1 MTMARSAPSSAARF
15 VWRMECSVELAP
27 VPAMKALSLG
37 MASRAAA
44 RTWSRSASESIG
56 NSPVEPSTT
65 YPARAVAFHFRRFA
79 WSPST
84 ATSSPRNGV
93 VTGTKT
99 PSRSRMGG
107 PLRCLPLL
115 DAGLRRA
122 EPRDGDHERRARH
135 VGHAHLVTELDR
147 RGLAAVLAADADLEV
162 GPRPP
167 SALDADLDQ
176 LTDALLVEHGE
187 GVGRQQVLLQV
198 LRQELRHVVPAIA
211 VRHLREVVGPEREEL
226 GGLRDLIGD
235 QRRARNLDHRAD
247 QGLHRHTH
255 ILDCSFGL
263 SFRLLYG
270 GLQFAPGARQ

>member
-93 VTGTKT
+93 VTGTRT
-99 PSRSRMGG
+99 PSSSRMGG
-107 PLRCLPLL
+107 PLRVLPLL
-115 DAGLRRA
+115 DAGLRSA

-147 RGLAAVLAADADLEV
+147 RGLTPVLAADADLEV
-162 GPRPP
+162 GPRAAAP
-167 SALDADLDQ
+167 LDAHADELADP
-176 LTDALLVEHGE
+176 LLIEHGE
-187 GVGRQQVLLQV
+187 RVVRQEPLLEG
-198 LRQELRHVVPAIA
+198 LRQELGDAVPAVA
-211 VRHLREVVGPEREEL
+211 ERHLRE
-226 GGLRDLIGD
+226 D
-235 QRRARNLDHRAD
+235 RRA
-247 QGLHRHTH
+247 
-255 ILDCSFGL
+255 
-263 SFRLLYG
+263 
-270 GLQFAPGARQ
+270 